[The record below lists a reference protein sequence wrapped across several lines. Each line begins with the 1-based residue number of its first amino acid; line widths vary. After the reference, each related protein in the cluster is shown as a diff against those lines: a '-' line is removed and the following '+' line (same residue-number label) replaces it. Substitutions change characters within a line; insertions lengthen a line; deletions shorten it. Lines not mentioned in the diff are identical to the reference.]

1 MPPDI
6 RNVPALIQTAGRD
19 NAAGVKDYT
28 PSRQDSRLSPPSLSA
43 ASVRPLLAMME
54 ASGLAPAAI
63 LRRAALPA
71 SLFDAEPATAL
82 RLSDYFRICEQMAL
96 QGGDESCH
104 VSLRPLMVGTSD
116 LVQSRL
122 RGCAT
127 IGEVME
133 VLASSYNIIHGHRYN
148 QVQRRGG
155 AISYIIDDADFPYAL
170 DPDDAF
176 VILSLECLLVYV
188 HVLIASLAPPGASV
202 RLRSVRTRGPSGD
215 RGHLGFL
222 GVTIRPVA
230 GVFGLDY
237 DSATGALPAATAG
250 SPVLSARTIY
260 GGVADMLDR
269 LDIMAPDSLDIV
281 ARVERELAAGRFEQG
296 EVAATMGVSVATL
309 RRRLGESGTAFRDV
323 RAAFLNRQARAALAE
338 GLSIADV
345 AESLGFS
352 DGRSFARAFR
362 QWNGMAPGDYRDTAS

>member
-1 MPPDI
+1 M
-6 RNVPALIQTAGRD
+6 
-19 NAAGVKDYT
+19 KDYT
-28 PSRQDSRLSPPSLSA
+28 LSRPDSRLSPPSLSA

-71 SLFDAEPATAL
+71 GLFDAEPATAL

-155 AISYIIDDADFPYAL
+155 GISYIIDDADFPYAL

-202 RLRSVRTRGPSGD
+202 RLRSVRTRGPSGE

-269 LDIMAPDSLDIV
+269 LDMMAPDSLDIV

-296 EVAATMGVSVATL
+296 EVAAAMGVSVATL

-323 RAAFLNRQARAALAE
+323 RSTFLNRQARAALAE

>member
-1 MPPDI
+1 MI
-6 RNVPALIQTAGRD
+6 PAAGRD

-28 PSRQDSRLSPPSLSA
+28 PSRPDSRLSPPSLSA

-71 SLFDAEPATAL
+71 GLFDAEPATAL

-155 AISYIIDDADFPYAL
+155 GISYIIDDADFPYAL

-202 RLRSVRTRGPSGD
+202 RLRSVRTRGPSGE

-269 LDIMAPDSLDIV
+269 LDMMAPDSLDIV

-296 EVAATMGVSVATL
+296 EVAAAMGVSVATL

-323 RAAFLNRQARAALAE
+323 RSTFLNRQARAALAE

-362 QWNGMAPGDYRDTAS
+362 QWNGMAPGDYRDTAR

>member
-1 MPPDI
+1 MKESAITP
-6 RNVPALIQTAGRD
+6 RD
-19 NAAGVKDYT
+19 MAA
-28 PSRQDSRLSPPSLSA
+28 SAPSLTIG
-43 ASVRPLLAMME
+43 SVRPLLSMME
-54 ASGLAPAAI
+54 ASGLAPANI

-71 SLFDAEPATAL
+71 DLFEGAAAAPL
-82 RLSDYFRICEQMAL
+82 RLSDYFRICEQMAV

-133 VLASSYNIIHGHRYN
+133 VLASSYNIIHGNRYN

-155 AISYIIDDADFPYAL
+155 NISYTIDDADFPYAL

-188 HVLIASLAPPGASV
+188 HVLIASLAPSGASV
-202 RLRSVRTRGPSGD
+202 SLRSIRTRGPATE
-215 RGHLGFL
+215 RAHLGFL
-222 GVTIRPVA
+222 GVAIRPSA
-230 GVFGLDY
+230 GAFGLDY

-269 LDIMAPDSLDIV
+269 LEIMAPDGLDIV
-281 ARVERELAAGRFEQG
+281 TRVERELAAGRFEQS
-296 EVAATMGVSVATL
+296 EVASAMGMSVATL
-309 RRRLGESGTAFRDV
+309 RRRLGESGTAFRMV
-323 RAAFLNRQARAALAE
+323 RATFLNQLARAALAE
-338 GLSIADV
+338 GSSIADV
-345 AESLGFS
+345 AENLGFS

-362 QWNGMAPGDYRDTAS
+362 QWNGMAPGDYRDASR